1 MTPATTTSALSPVHG
16 GYWRTEHE
24 RVYRLQA
31 LRPQPA
37 SSRPA
42 ARHGPMRAAGLLVRG
57 MAGIDA
63 WWSRARSRRALLGM
77 SDTMLKDIGLSRA
90 DAWREGRKP
99 LWLLLAGLLPMLAG
113 LAPMQAQANDR
124 DLRGT
129 PVPAA
134 ACVEVSRS
142 GLTGNPWSG
151 SFFDLEGAGKVL
163 LLRCPLPVNNVDL
176 SGNTDDNDLTSMRV
190 HYRDSDGFGN
200 GATVAV
206 TLVMVV
212 ANAGDTVSTVVCEWN
227 SNTNGTGST
236 TAAGATK
243 ACVHDLA
250 ASAFYLLKVQLQ
262 SGAGITVQF
271 LGVDFP

>member
-1 MTPATTTSALSPVHG
+1 MPAIPRRRRTATWPPLAGPLLPAL
-16 GYWRTEHE
+16 
-24 RVYRLQA
+24 A
-31 LRPQPA
+31 
-37 SSRPA
+37 
-42 ARHGPMRAAGLLVRG
+42 AAGL
-57 MAGIDA
+57 A
-63 WWSRARSRRALLGM
+63 
-77 SDTMLKDIGLSRA
+77 
-90 DAWREGRKP
+90 
-99 LWLLLAGLLPMLAG
+99 
-113 LAPMQAQANDR
+113 LAPAAARANDR

-151 SFFDLEGAGKVL
+151 SFFGLDGAGKVL

-200 GATVAV
+200 GAIVTV
-206 TLVMVV
+206 TLVMV
-212 ANAGDTVSTVVCEWN
+212 AATAGDTVSTVVCEWN